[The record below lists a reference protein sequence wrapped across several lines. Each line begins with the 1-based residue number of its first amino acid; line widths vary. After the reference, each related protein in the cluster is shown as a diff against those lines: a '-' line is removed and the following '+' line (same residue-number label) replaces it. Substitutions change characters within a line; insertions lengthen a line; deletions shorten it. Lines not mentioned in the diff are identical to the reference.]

1 VEDLGDYLGAL
12 DHHPRAGICLD
23 TCHVFAA
30 GAPLDEAGGA
40 AATVERIGEIAG
52 PDRLRL
58 VHANDSKDV
67 RGAMKDRHEQIG
79 KGHIGSDAF
88 VELFAHPALEG
99 VPFVL
104 ETPGSRE
111 PGGDVDVLKALRDVA
126 RRQAGT
132 Q

>member
-1 VEDLGDYLGAL
+1 M
-12 DHHPRAGICLD
+12 
-23 TCHVFAA
+23 
-30 GAPLDEAGGA
+30 
-40 AATVERIGEIAG
+40 
-52 PDRLRL
+52 
-58 VHANDSKDV
+58 HANDSKDV

-79 KGHIGSDAF
+79 KGHIGADAF

-126 RRQAGT
+126 RRGAGT